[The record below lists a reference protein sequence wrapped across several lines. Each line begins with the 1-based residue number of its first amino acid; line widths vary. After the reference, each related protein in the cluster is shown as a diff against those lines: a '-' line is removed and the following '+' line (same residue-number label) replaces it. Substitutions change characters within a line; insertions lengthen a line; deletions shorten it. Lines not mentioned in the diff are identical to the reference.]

1 MKQDMTHDIQTAQH
15 DGPQQGEII
24 LYQPDETVRL
34 ERLRVGGLCPGMVRL
49 EDDTVWLT
57 QQQMAELFQTTRNN
71 ITLHIGN
78 IFKEGELEE
87 SSVRKESLLTASDG
101 KRYRTKFYNLDVI
114 ISVGY
119 RVKSQR
125 GTKFRQ
131 WANKII
137 KEYLLRG
144 YTINLQLQQM
154 QQLYQQQY
162 GRNIEVKEYNN
173 RFHDRFLIL
182 DDALYHFGASFK
194 DIGKRLFAFE
204 LMGID
209 KSIILSQL

>member
-1 MKQDMTHDIQTAQH
+1 MKQDMTHDIQTTQH
-15 DGPQQGEII
+15 DEPQQGEII

-34 ERLRVGGLCPGMVRL
+34 EVRL

-71 ITLHIGN
+71 VTLHIGN
-78 IFKEGELEE
+78 VYKEHELLAE
-87 SSVRKESLLTASDG
+87 STSKESLLVRMEG
-101 KRYRTKFYNLDVI
+101 KRQVTRQRKLYNLDVI

-137 KEYLLRG
+137 KEYLLQG
-144 YTINLQLQQM
+144 YSINLQLQQM